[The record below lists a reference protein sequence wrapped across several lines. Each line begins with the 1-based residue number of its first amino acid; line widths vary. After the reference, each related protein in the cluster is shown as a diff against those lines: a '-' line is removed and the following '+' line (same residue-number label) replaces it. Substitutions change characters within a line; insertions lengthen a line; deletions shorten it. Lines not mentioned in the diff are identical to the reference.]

1 MTLAVLASARPPGVR
16 ASRVGTVLIWLPPSE
31 GKSAPES
38 GPRLDV
44 EALSIPSLAAARRAV
59 IEALEALGDG
69 EEAARALGVGAR
81 AAAQLGANTR
91 LWASPCA
98 PASRV
103 FTGVLYDAVAAS
115 GADPWERS
123 EGVTVFSALFGALS
137 PTDPIPDHR
146 LAMGVSLPGL
156 GPMARWW
163 APRLADALEPLA
175 KGRIVLDCRSGPYR
189 AACRAPWAHTWEL
202 RVERQSA
209 TGRQVVSHDAKRW
222 RGAVAGSLMVAGAL
236 ESEGEDECMAA
247 LTGAAME
254 IELTDARGGAHR
266 VVGVECSEPRRT
278 AAGGSRREVTLVVS

>member
-1 MTLAVLASARPPGVR
+1 M
-16 ASRVGTVLIWLPPSE
+16 
-31 GKSAPES
+31 
-38 GPRLDV
+38 
-44 EALSIPSLAAARRAV
+44 
-59 IEALEALGDG
+59 EALGDG

-91 LWASPCA
+91 LRTSPCA

-163 APRLADALEPLA
+163 APRLAAALEPLA
-175 KGRIVLDCRSGPYR
+175 KERIVLDCRSGPYR

-222 RGAVAGSLMVAGAL
+222 RGAVAGSLMAAGAL